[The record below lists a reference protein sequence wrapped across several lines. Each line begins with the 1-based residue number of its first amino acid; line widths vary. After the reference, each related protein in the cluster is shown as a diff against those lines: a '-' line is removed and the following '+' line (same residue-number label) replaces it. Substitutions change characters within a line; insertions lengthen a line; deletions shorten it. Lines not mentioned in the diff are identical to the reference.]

1 MEIKAT
7 DVKTLREKTGA
18 GMMDC
23 KKALQEAQ
31 GDFQKAV
38 RILKE
43 LGLAAAAKRA
53 GRATNQGR
61 IFSQLAGSLG
71 VLLELTCETDFVAK
85 NKDFLALGRKL
96 TGIALAKGKA
106 AKVEDFDGTVKE
118 VIGIIKENMG
128 VRRFGVLSA
137 GPQEMVLEYI
147 HGEGRIGVLV
157 KVALSSVELQ
167 SNPRVKEVAFDLTLH
182 TAAFAPQYLGR
193 DQVPA
198 SYLAE
203 QEAIF
208 RKQAESLGKP
218 ENVLK
223 GIVQGKLNK
232 HLADVCFLEQGFVK
246 DPNVKVAKL
255 LENLGKEIGGKMT
268 ISDYLYYKVGEETN

>member
-1 MEIKAT
+1 
-7 DVKTLREKTGA
+7 
-18 GMMDC
+18 
-23 KKALQEAQ
+23 
-31 GDFQKAV
+31 
-38 RILKE
+38 
-43 LGLAAAAKRA
+43 
-53 GRATNQGR
+53 
-61 IFSQLAGSLG
+61 
-71 VLLELTCETDFVAK
+71 
-85 NKDFLALGRKL
+85 
-96 TGIALAKGKA
+96 
-106 AKVEDFDGTVKE
+106 
-118 VIGIIKENMG
+118 
-128 VRRFGVLSA
+128 
-137 GPQEMVLEYI
+137 
-147 HGEGRIGVLV
+147 
-157 KVALSSVELQ
+157 
-167 SNPRVKEVAFDLTLH
+167 VAFDLTLH